1 METME
6 KWVAA
11 QGGDAAALTY
21 FTRLPQAAE
30 KHPVLAQRSGYL
42 THMDAEGVGI
52 ASSIL
57 GAGRRQKGDTIDPA
71 AGIVLEKTTGDY
83 VEAGEVL
90 AWLHTNQPATLPEAE
105 ARFTAALTWGEEKPE
120 AQPLIYGI
128 VRGGAHG

>member
-1 METME
+1 M
-6 KWVAA
+6 
-11 QGGDAAALTY
+11 
-21 FTRLPQAAE
+21 
-30 KHPVLAQRSGYL
+30 LAQRSGYL

-52 ASSIL
+52 ASSVL

-90 AWLHTNQPATLPEAE
+90 AWLHTNQPATIPEAE